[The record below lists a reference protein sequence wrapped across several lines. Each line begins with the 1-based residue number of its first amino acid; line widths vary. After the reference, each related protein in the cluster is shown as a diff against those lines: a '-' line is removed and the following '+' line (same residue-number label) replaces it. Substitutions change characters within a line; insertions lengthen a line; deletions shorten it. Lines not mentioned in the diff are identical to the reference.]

1 MHNMDFGIVGC
12 GEISTIHVNAILDT
26 KKANI
31 VSVCD
36 LVEDRAAKLARRFG
50 IPKVY
55 TDFAEML
62 QKEKLDVVDV
72 VTPPQVHANLCIKAM
87 EAGCNVIVEKP
98 MCMTVEE
105 ADEMIKTAEQNNVKL
120 GVIHSFLFTPAIQK
134 ALRKVKN
141 GEIGKLL
148 WTDTLVSIKSLLKWQ
163 NAPGFPEWY
172 KNLPGG
178 LFGEIIP
185 HGLYVQLAFLGKVKK
200 VFGVTESAGNV
211 TDLVPFSDLQVTMK
225 CENGLGGLYISSRL
239 ASPYTLMT
247 VRVVGSHGI
256 LTANVPAASIISTET
271 SNSTSAFSRAAM
283 SIKPAAQHLA
293 NTVSLAAATL
303 LGSAK
308 RHMTHKIL
316 MEGFIE
322 SVLKGLDPLVT
333 AEDGKEVVR
342 ATNLIWEK
350 IFN

>member
-1 MHNMDFGIVGC
+1 MDFGIVGC
-12 GEISTIHVNAILDT
+12 GEISSIHANAILDT

-36 LVEDRAAKLARRFG
+36 LVEDRATKLARRFG

-72 VTPPQVHANLCIKAM
+72 VTPPQVHATLSVKAM

-141 GEIGKLL
+141 GEIGNLL
-148 WTDTLVSIKSLLKWQ
+148 WTDTMVSIKSLLKWQ
-163 NAPGFPEWY
+163 NAIGFPEWY
-172 KNLPGG
+172 KGLPGG

-200 VFGVTESAGNV
+200 VFGITKSAGNA
-211 TDLVPFSDLQVTMK
+211 TDLVPFSDLQVTME

-239 ASPYTLMT
+239 ASPYTLMM
-247 VRVVGSHGI
+247 VRVVGGQGI

-271 SNSTSAFSRAAM
+271 SASTSAFSRAAM
-283 SIKPAAQHLA
+283 SIKPAAQYLA
-293 NTVSLAAATL
+293 NTISLAAATL
-303 LGSAK
+303 LGSTK

-322 SVLKGLDPLVT
+322 SILKDSDPLVT

-342 ATNLIWEK
+342 ATNLIWET
-350 IFN
+350 IVS